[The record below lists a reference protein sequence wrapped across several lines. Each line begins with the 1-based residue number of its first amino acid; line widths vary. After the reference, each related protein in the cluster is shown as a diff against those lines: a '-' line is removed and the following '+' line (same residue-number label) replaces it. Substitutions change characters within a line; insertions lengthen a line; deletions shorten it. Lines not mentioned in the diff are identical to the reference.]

1 LPAVITCHGVDD
13 DDGDVETDA
22 EREPATVAVGDAPT
36 VCVRVALV
44 EGVPAPRPGEGDTE
58 PVTERVGAR
67 DADVVADGLGDLPPE
82 AVGAER
88 GEVDGACDVELLGGG
103 EADSR

>member
-1 LPAVITCHGVDD
+1 MPAVITCHGVDD

-22 EREPATVAVGDAPT
+22 ERVTATLAVGDAPAD
-36 VCVRVALV
+36 CVRVTLG
-44 EGVPAPRPGEGDTE
+44 EGEPAPRPGEGDTE

-82 AVGAER
+82 AVGTER
-88 GEVDGACDVELLGGG
+88 GEVDGACDVDFLGGG